1 MNSAFPFLGYWI
13 RSTAS
18 CLGIAEQ
25 TTWTKILNILGF
37 FGFPSQSIRTT
48 PKSLLVIAVGDE
60 YIECKT
66 NFEG

>member
-25 TTWTKILNILGF
+25 TTWTKTLNILGF
-37 FGFPSQSIRTT
+37 FGFPSQSIRTA
-48 PKSLLVIAVGDE
+48 PKSLLVVAIGNE
-60 YIECKT
+60 YTECGMI
-66 NFEG
+66 FEG